1 MESSRMRRGRRPSGA
16 TLGKV
21 IVTVAALT
29 GGFGASALLAHDFW
43 IIPNAFTV
51 ATGAPL
57 EIRGQTGISFPR
69 SVSAVAPARIT
80 DARVIGSAGSEKLG
94 GFTQAGTSLLVTH
107 RPRGAGQ
114 QVIAIALAGRI
125 TRQSAEGFRE
135 YLLLEGAGDL
145 VERYSRSGQLPKDS
159 ISMRSTKHAK
169 TVVEIGARGP
179 RAFGALAGH
188 PVEIVPVTDP
198 ALVTAGSVAE
208 FRVLF
213 RGTALPAGHVH
224 AGGDRSAPDSAPEL
238 SLTTDASGVVRVPVD
253 RNGLWNVRAAHAVP
267 SAPGSGADWDVYWA
281 TFVFRAGPQQG
292 SVVLPA
298 PQALNDSAAVAAAV
312 TAYQQALA
320 NGDSAAA
327 LALLTPDAVILE
339 SGGMETLKEYRSHHL
354 PSDIEFSRAVPSV
367 DGPVRVKVR
376 GDVAWA
382 ASTNVVKGQ
391 FRGRAVNSVGAELM
405 VLNRIAGEWKIVAI
419 HWSSR
424 AVRP

>member
-1 MESSRMRRGRRPSGA
+1 MESSRLRSGNRHSGA

-169 TVVEIGARGP
+169 TVVEVGARGP

-198 ALVTAGSVAE
+198 AKVAVGSVAE

-213 RGTALPAGHVH
+213 RGTPLAAAHVH
-224 AGGDRSAPDSAPEL
+224 AGRDRSAPDSAAEL
-238 SLTTDASGVVRVPVD
+238 SLTTDASGVVRVPAD
-253 RNGLWNVRAAHAVP
+253 RNGLWNIRAAHAVP
-267 SAPGSGADWDVYWA
+267 SSPGSGADWDVYWA
-281 TFVFRAGPQQG
+281 TFVFRVGPQDG
-292 SVVLPA
+292 NILLPA
-298 PQALNDSAAVAAAV
+298 PAALKDSAAAAATV
-312 TAYQQALA
+312 TAYHRALA
-320 NGDSAAA
+320 AGDSAAA
-327 LALLTPDAVILE
+327 LALLAPDATILE
-339 SGGMETLKEYRSHHL
+339 SGGMETRDEYRSHHL
-354 PSDIEFSRAVPSV
+354 PSDIAFARAVQSV
-367 DGPVRVKVR
+367 DGPLRVKVL

-382 ASTNVVKGQ
+382 MSTNVVQGQ
-391 FRGRAVNSVGAELM
+391 FRGRAVNSAGAELM

-424 AVRP
+424 ARRP